1 MIHLY
6 SGIFVGSCVL
16 KAFVGQVL
24 VDTIGRYGDRHSAD
38 MSTDTRPI
46 CWPSVGRHEPTSMSA
61 DTRPILHRHSAAT
74 RPPLGRH
81 SAATRPILY
90 QHSANT
96 KLTWSALGTE
106 IFPALL
112 REAFSGRRP
121 FLAFNS
127 GNIHV
132 FFFQLCLFL
141 VIAFIYDPRYFM
153 MQQHLGIVAF
163 GGSLF

>member
-1 MIHLY
+1 M
-6 SGIFVGSCVL
+6 
-16 KAFVGQVL
+16 AT
-24 VDTIGRYGDRHSAD
+24 DTRPIYIDRHSAD
-38 MSTDTRPI
+38 MSAECRS
-46 CWPSVGRHEPTSMSA
+46 SVCRHEPTSMSA

-81 SAATRPILY
+81 SAATWPILY

>member
-1 MIHLY
+1 M
-6 SGIFVGSCVL
+6 GSCVL
-16 KAFVGQVL
+16 KASVGRVS

-38 MSTDTRPI
+38 ISTDTRPI
-46 CWPSVGRHEPTSMSA
+46 CRPSVGRHEPTSMSA

-81 SAATRPILY
+81 WAATRPILY

-127 GNIHV
+127 DNIHV